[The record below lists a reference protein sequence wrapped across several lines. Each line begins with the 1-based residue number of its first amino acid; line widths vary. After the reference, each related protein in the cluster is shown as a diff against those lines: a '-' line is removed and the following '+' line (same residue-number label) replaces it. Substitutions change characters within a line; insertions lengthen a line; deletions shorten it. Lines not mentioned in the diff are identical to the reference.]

1 MLLKVDMSTV
11 TESVETSIHSATSS
25 QPEIVTVPER
35 IVTVST
41 RSSLSS
47 DNSLSDS
54 GQILTIQEKLVTISA
69 PLSMEDE
76 STASQAEEEDEKIPP
91 RLPDK
96 FHHYTTKV
104 GWGSILKLGDF
115 MRICN
120 FEIFHYICANKL
132 NFCDFSFGINCENLQ
147 NMWQN
152 QDFFSCWLSVVCLV
166 CHIMIYIMP
175 LFFIFTAS
183 Q

>member
-1 MLLKVDMSTV
+1 MLNFCLKNLDLLLKLDLSTV

-76 STASQAEEEDEKIPP
+76 STASQEEDEKIPP

-96 FHHYTTKV
+96 FNHYTTKV
-104 GWGSILKLGDF
+104 G
-115 MRICN
+115 
-120 FEIFHYICANKL
+120 
-132 NFCDFSFGINCENLQ
+132 
-147 NMWQN
+147 
-152 QDFFSCWLSVVCLV
+152 
-166 CHIMIYIMP
+166 
-175 LFFIFTAS
+175 
-183 Q
+183 

>member
-54 GQILTIQEKLVTISA
+54 GQILTIHEKLVTISA

-96 FHHYTTKV
+96 FHHYTAKV
-104 GWGSILKLGDF
+104 G
-115 MRICN
+115 
-120 FEIFHYICANKL
+120 
-132 NFCDFSFGINCENLQ
+132 
-147 NMWQN
+147 
-152 QDFFSCWLSVVCLV
+152 
-166 CHIMIYIMP
+166 
-175 LFFIFTAS
+175 
-183 Q
+183 